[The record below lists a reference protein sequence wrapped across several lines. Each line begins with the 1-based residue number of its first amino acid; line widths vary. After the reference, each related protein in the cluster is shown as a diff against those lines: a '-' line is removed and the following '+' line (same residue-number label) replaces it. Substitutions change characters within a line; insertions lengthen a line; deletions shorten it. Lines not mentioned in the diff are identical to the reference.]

1 MKAIY
6 FDLDDTLCAYWDA
19 SKAALKQT
27 FTDVPIEG
35 YSPEEMIRNWA
46 AAFQEFGK
54 DLKATG
60 WYETYLKVGEPTR
73 TEQMRLTLR
82 RVGVDDL
89 AKAKELS
96 ESYMVLRDK
105 NLKLFPEAIEVLDA
119 LKGKYVLGLITNG
132 PADIQ
137 RQEVNTLGIAHYF
150 DHIWI
155 EGEMGEGKPVPR
167 VFERA
172 VEAAGSTPETTLMVG
187 NSYKHDV
194 AAAIA
199 MGWNAIWIRRPS
211 DVPPSAGPEAKPEER
226 PQDGPVPTRTISDLR
241 ELYDFLRMSK

>member
-1 MKAIY
+1 
-6 FDLDDTLCAYWDA
+6 
-19 SKAALKQT
+19 
-27 FTDVPIEG
+27 
-35 YSPEEMIRNWA
+35 
-46 AAFQEFGK
+46 
-54 DLKATG
+54 
-60 WYETYLKVGEPTR
+60 
-73 TEQMRLTLR
+73 
-82 RVGVDDL
+82 
-89 AKAKELS
+89 
-96 ESYMVLRDK
+96 
-105 NLKLFPEAIEVLDA
+105 
-119 LKGKYVLGLITNG
+119 LGLITNG

-155 EGEMGEGKPVPR
+155 EGEMGEGKPVTR

-194 AAAIA
+194 AAAIN
-199 MGWNAIWIRRPS
+199 MGWSAIWIRRPS

-241 ELYDFLRMSK
+241 ELYDFLGMSK